1 MWILSLLLS
10 LPVNQVVSL
19 RCAYLLVD
27 DLWLYYYDIEDHE
40 GVLHIIFSTITKVEM
55 LKFEVL

>member
-19 RCAYLLVD
+19 RCAYLLID

-40 GVLHIIFSTITKVEM
+40 GVLYIIFSTITKVEM